1 MRDWTKTLPNA
12 SFQGVPFYVEEDA
25 FTGGGRR
32 VAVHEFSK
40 SEDHDTEDMGRG
52 TKRYR
57 VRAYIV
63 GDDADAAAAALVAAC
78 DTPGDGVLQT
88 LFWGAVTVKCT
99 ACGGTLR
106 RDELGRAWM
115 DLEFVD
121 SGNGGAFAVVAI
133 GDRIASSL
141 LGTLGDAV
149 FDALSAFTS

>member
-1 MRDWTKTLPNA
+1 M
-12 SFQGVPFYVEEDA
+12 PFYVEEDA

-32 VAVHEFSK
+32 VAVHEFVK

-57 VRAYIV
+57 LRAYVV
-63 GDDADAAAAALVAAC
+63 GDDADDQAAALVEAC

-115 DLEFVD
+115 DMEFVD
-121 SGNGGAFAVVAI
+121 SGNGSNFAVVAI
-133 GDRIASSL
+133 GDRIAASL
-141 LGTLGDAV
+141 VDTLGDTV
-149 FDALSAFTS
+149 FAALSAFTG